1 MDPSM
6 MQQMAMMMSAMMQKG
21 GQKGYGKIGGG
32 FPSPGAS
39 PYGGA
44 MSMMKGGLLGKGG
57 GKGGAPENE
66 TLFVKS
72 LPLESTPEGLQA
84 IFSQYGG
91 VKSVKV
97 LPPSGGRTV
106 VAAFVIMNSVEEAK
120 WIVENVNGQVPTG
133 LQNPVEVIFASPRE
147 FSPTWGKGGGAK
159 GMMMGAPQTLEAG
172 MTGTLKAFGQKG
184 YGYLTPDDGSE
195 DVFFHLQ
202 AVLNGN
208 EIDMM
213 PGIRLKYEMGL
224 DPASGKMKAVKVLLD
239 TSSAASY
246 GSAPSPASFGAA
258 SFGGAAPFGSG
269 VPSPIGGGVPATPV
283 EVEQFLIE
291 NPVEQHAQDKLRNL
305 NPYVQKWVLTRGPL
319 GFARDATGALIARI
333 VKLEKV
339 ANGQV
344 QVPPGDW
351 ICQSCGDHQFARNV
365 SCRSCGAPKPDNLG
379 IVLNAM

>member
-1 MDPSM
+1 
-6 MQQMAMMMSAMMQKG
+6 
-21 GQKGYGKIGGG
+21 
-32 FPSPGAS
+32 
-39 PYGGA
+39 
-44 MSMMKGGLLGKGG
+44 MKGGLFGKGG
-57 GKGGAPENE
+57 GKGGVPESE

-72 LPLESTPEGLQA
+72 LPMESTPEAVQA

-133 LQNPVEVIFASPRE
+133 LQTPVEVIFASPRE
-147 FSPTWGKGGGAK
+147 FSPSWGKGGGAK
-159 GMMMGAPQTLEAG
+159 GLMMANAQTLEGG

-239 TSSAASY
+239 TSSAASF
-246 GSAPSPASFGAA
+246 GGAPSAAAFGGAA
-258 SFGGAAPFGSG
+258 SFGGAAAFGGG
-269 VPSPIGGGVPATPV
+269 VPSNVGGGVPATPV

-291 NPVEQHAQDKLRNL
+291 NPVEQHAQDKLRNVS
-305 NPYVQKWVLTRGPL
+305 PYVQKWVITRGPL

-351 ICQSCGDHQFARNV
+351 ICQACGDHQFSRNV

-379 IVLNAM
+379 IMLTPM